1 MAESSI
7 PADIRKM
14 SFEQALEEL
23 KQIVE
28 RLEQGQGELDQAIEA
43 YQRGALL
50 KQHCEAKLRDA
61 VGDERLPVGPEQQWI
76 LEVALLP
83 GAPIGTMDGE
93 VTGSASFKPSTP

>member
-1 MAESSI
+1 MAEANI

-61 VGDERLPVGPEQQWI
+61 EQKIAKISLGPDGSVSAEDMDVG
-76 LEVALLP
+76 
-83 GAPIGTMDGE
+83 
-93 VTGSASFKPSTP
+93 

>member
-1 MAESSI
+1 MVEPNI
-7 PADIRKM
+7 PSDIRKM

-61 VGDERLPVGPEQQWI
+61 EQKIAKISLGADGSVGTEDLD
-76 LEVALLP
+76 LE
-83 GAPIGTMDGE
+83 
-93 VTGSASFKPSTP
+93 

>member
-1 MAESSI
+1 MAEPNI
-7 PADIRKM
+7 PSDVRKM

-23 KQIVE
+23 KEIVE

-61 VGDERLPVGPEQQWI
+61 EQKIAKISLGPD
-76 LEVALLP
+76 
-83 GAPIGTMDGE
+83 GAAATEKLDPE
-93 VTGSASFKPSTP
+93 

>member
-1 MAESSI
+1 MAESNI

-28 RLEQGQGELDQAIEA
+28 RLEQGQGELDQAIES

-61 VGDERLPVGPEQQWI
+61 EQKIAKISLGPDGSVSAEDMDVG
-76 LEVALLP
+76 
-83 GAPIGTMDGE
+83 
-93 VTGSASFKPSTP
+93 

>member
-1 MAESSI
+1 MAEPSI

-23 KQIVE
+23 KEIVE

-61 VGDERLPVGPEQQWI
+61 EQKIAKISLGADGSVGTEDLD
-76 LEVALLP
+76 LE
-83 GAPIGTMDGE
+83 
-93 VTGSASFKPSTP
+93 

>member
-1 MAESSI
+1 MAEPNI

-23 KQIVE
+23 KEIVE

-61 VGDERLPVGPEQQWI
+61 EQKIAKISLGADSSVGTEDLD
-76 LEVALLP
+76 LE
-83 GAPIGTMDGE
+83 
-93 VTGSASFKPSTP
+93 

>member
-1 MAESSI
+1 MAEPTI
-7 PADIRKM
+7 PSDIRKM

-23 KQIVE
+23 KEIVE

-61 VGDERLPVGPEQQWI
+61 EQKIAKISLGADGSVGTEDLD
-76 LEVALLP
+76 LE
-83 GAPIGTMDGE
+83 
-93 VTGSASFKPSTP
+93 

>member
-1 MAESSI
+1 MAEPNI

-23 KQIVE
+23 KEIVE

-61 VGDERLPVGPEQQWI
+61 EQKIAKISLGPDGGVGSEDLD
-76 LEVALLP
+76 LE
-83 GAPIGTMDGE
+83 
-93 VTGSASFKPSTP
+93 

>member
-1 MAESSI
+1 MAEPSI
-7 PADIRKM
+7 PSDIRKM

-50 KQHCEAKLRDA
+50 KLHCEAKLRDA
-61 VGDERLPVGPEQQWI
+61 EQKIAKISLTPDGAVGTEDLD
-76 LEVALLP
+76 LE
-83 GAPIGTMDGE
+83 
-93 VTGSASFKPSTP
+93 

>member
-1 MAESSI
+1 MAEPNI

-23 KQIVE
+23 KEIVE

-61 VGDERLPVGPEQQWI
+61 EQKIAKISLGADGSVGTEDLD
-76 LEVALLP
+76 LE
-83 GAPIGTMDGE
+83 
-93 VTGSASFKPSTP
+93 

>member
-1 MAESSI
+1 MAESNI
-7 PADIRKM
+7 PSDIRKM

-61 VGDERLPVGPEQQWI
+61 EQKIAKISLGADGSVGAEDLD
-76 LEVALLP
+76 LE
-83 GAPIGTMDGE
+83 
-93 VTGSASFKPSTP
+93 

>member
-1 MAESSI
+1 MAETQI

-23 KQIVE
+23 KEIVE
-28 RLEQGQGELDQAIEA
+28 RLEQGEGELDHAIDA

-61 VGDERLPVGPEQQWI
+61 EQKI
-76 LEVALLP
+76 AKISLGADGAVAAEDMDLE
-83 GAPIGTMDGE
+83 
-93 VTGSASFKPSTP
+93 

>member
-1 MAESSI
+1 MAEPNI
-7 PADIRKM
+7 PSDVLKM

-23 KQIVE
+23 KEIVE

-61 VGDERLPVGPEQQWI
+61 EQKIAKISLGADGSVGSEDLD
-76 LEVALLP
+76 LE
-83 GAPIGTMDGE
+83 
-93 VTGSASFKPSTP
+93 

>member
-1 MAESSI
+1 MVEPNI
-7 PADIRKM
+7 PSDIRKM

-23 KQIVE
+23 KAIVE

-61 VGDERLPVGPEQQWI
+61 EQKIAKISLGPDGPVGTED
-76 LEVALLP
+76 LDVE
-83 GAPIGTMDGE
+83 
-93 VTGSASFKPSTP
+93 

>member
-1 MAESSI
+1 MAEPTI
-7 PADIRKM
+7 PSDIRKM

-23 KQIVE
+23 KEIVE

-61 VGDERLPVGPEQQWI
+61 EQKIAKISLGGDGSVGTEDLD
-76 LEVALLP
+76 LE
-83 GAPIGTMDGE
+83 
-93 VTGSASFKPSTP
+93 

>member
-1 MAESSI
+1 MAETQI

-23 KQIVE
+23 KEIVE
-28 RLEQGQGELDQAIEA
+28 RLEQGQGELDRAIEA

-61 VGDERLPVGPEQQWI
+61 EQKIAKISLSADGAVGVED
-76 LEVALLP
+76 
-83 GAPIGTMDGE
+83 MDVE
-93 VTGSASFKPSTP
+93 

>member
-1 MAESSI
+1 MAESNI

-28 RLEQGQGELDQAIEA
+28 RLEQGQGELDQAIDA

-61 VGDERLPVGPEQQWI
+61 ERKIAKISLGPDGGVSAED
-76 LEVALLP
+76 
-83 GAPIGTMDGE
+83 MDVE
-93 VTGSASFKPSTP
+93 

>member
-28 RLEQGQGELDQAIEA
+28 RLEQGQGELDQVIED

-61 VGDERLPVGPEQQWI
+61 EQKIAKISLGPDGSVSAEDMDVG
-76 LEVALLP
+76 
-83 GAPIGTMDGE
+83 
-93 VTGSASFKPSTP
+93 

>member
-1 MAESSI
+1 MAEPNI

-23 KQIVE
+23 KEIVE

-61 VGDERLPVGPEQQWI
+61 EQKIAKISLGADGSVGTEDLD
-76 LEVALLP
+76 LA
-83 GAPIGTMDGE
+83 
-93 VTGSASFKPSTP
+93 

>member
-1 MAESSI
+1 MAEPNMPS
-7 PADIRKM
+7 DIRKM

-23 KQIVE
+23 KEIVE

-61 VGDERLPVGPEQQWI
+61 EQKIAKISLGPDGAVGTEDLD
-76 LEVALLP
+76 LE
-83 GAPIGTMDGE
+83 
-93 VTGSASFKPSTP
+93 

>member
-1 MAESSI
+1 MAEPSI

-61 VGDERLPVGPEQQWI
+61 EQKIAKISLGADGSVGAEDLD
-76 LEVALLP
+76 LE
-83 GAPIGTMDGE
+83 
-93 VTGSASFKPSTP
+93 

>member
-1 MAESSI
+1 MAEPTI
-7 PADIRKM
+7 PSDIRKM

-23 KQIVE
+23 KEIVE

-61 VGDERLPVGPEQQWI
+61 EQKIAKISLGADGAVGAEDLD
-76 LEVALLP
+76 LE
-83 GAPIGTMDGE
+83 
-93 VTGSASFKPSTP
+93 

>member
-1 MAESSI
+1 MAEPAL

-23 KQIVE
+23 KGIVE

-61 VGDERLPVGPEQQWI
+61 EQKI
-76 LEVALLP
+76 AKISLGADGSVAAEDLDLE
-83 GAPIGTMDGE
+83 
-93 VTGSASFKPSTP
+93 

>member
-1 MAESSI
+1 MAETNI

-23 KQIVE
+23 KEIVE
-28 RLEQGQGELDQAIEA
+28 RLEQGEGELDHAIDA

-61 VGDERLPVGPEQQWI
+61 EQKI
-76 LEVALLP
+76 AKISLGADGAVAAEDMDLE
-83 GAPIGTMDGE
+83 
-93 VTGSASFKPSTP
+93 

>member
-1 MAESSI
+1 MAEPNI

-23 KQIVE
+23 KEIVE

-61 VGDERLPVGPEQQWI
+61 EQKIAKISLGADGSVGSKDLD
-76 LEVALLP
+76 LE
-83 GAPIGTMDGE
+83 
-93 VTGSASFKPSTP
+93 

>member
-1 MAESSI
+1 MAEPNI
-7 PADIRKM
+7 PAEIRKM

-23 KQIVE
+23 KEIVE

-61 VGDERLPVGPEQQWI
+61 EQKIAKISLGADGSVGAEDLD
-76 LEVALLP
+76 LE
-83 GAPIGTMDGE
+83 
-93 VTGSASFKPSTP
+93 

>member
-1 MAESSI
+1 MAESNI

-61 VGDERLPVGPEQQWI
+61 EQKIAKISLGPDGSVSAEDMDVG
-76 LEVALLP
+76 
-83 GAPIGTMDGE
+83 
-93 VTGSASFKPSTP
+93 